1 MTNGPELQEQVARYK
16 PGDKISLVYK
26 RGGSEN
32 TVSLTLKN
40 KAGNTDV
47 VKVSGIMEQLGGD
60 LENIDKKTATAN
72 EIAGGVLVKK
82 IGTGLLKNTKM
93 QEGFIITSVNQQE
106 IKNMDDLKTALVAAK
121 GGSVRLEGIYPGYN
135 GTYAYPLNLKSE

>member
-1 MTNGPELQEQVARYK
+1 MITNGPELQEQVARYK

-60 LENIDKKTATAN
+60 LENVDKKTATAN

-82 IGTGLLKNTKM
+82 L
-93 QEGFIITSVNQQE
+93 E
-106 IKNMDDLKTALVAAK
+106 LV
-121 GGSVRLEGIYPGYN
+121 Y
-135 GTYAYPLNLKSE
+135 